1 MYSTAMAR
9 KTCLLLPILCYI
21 LQTKALSCGEKEF
34 GMLTRRD
41 HVLGNQPVVLL
52 RKRPTQTGRRRG
64 LGMYCLLVLV
74 LGFAQASLAQVLSP
88 PPQLEAT
95 AIALEQLQNCGKA
108 IASKASKI
116 SSNILDAH
124 DDLYAGLLRGGYTG
138 GSATGGAGYNR
149 KGGYDRGGGW
159 LKVPP
164 PKEYV
169 ADLSHEARWC
179 LQVANILN
187 TDPERKEA
195 SEKVLASIA
204 EDLRIKAADCRAW
217 GAGRLITVIAST
229 LRNGQPDPGWTV
241 MYKWVSVS
249 GLSSIDLSFPQISTP
264 TSKALPPGVYA
275 VYAEKQVGDTLK
287 KTASITVSAFQEQK
301 VKCEIPVP

>member
-1 MYSTAMAR
+1 
-9 KTCLLLPILCYI
+9 
-21 LQTKALSCGEKEF
+21 
-34 GMLTRRD
+34 MLTMLD
-41 HVLGNQPVVLL
+41 IVLGNQPVVSL
-52 RKRPTQTGRRRG
+52 RKPLTRTGRQKG
-64 LGMYCLLVLV
+64 LVMYCLLALL
-74 LGFAQASLAQVLSP
+74 LGSGQALLAQVLSP

-108 IASKASKI
+108 IANKAPKI

-124 DDLYAGLLRGGYTG
+124 DDLYAGLLKGGYAD
-138 GSATGGAGYNR
+138 GSAASGRGYNR
-149 KGGYDRGGGW
+149 NGGYDRGGGW
-159 LKVPP
+159 LLVPP

-179 LQVANILN
+179 LEVVNILN
-187 TDPERKEA
+187 SDPQRKEA
-195 SEKVLASIA
+195 AEKVLASIA
-204 EDLRIKAADCRAW
+204 EDLRIKAADCRTW

-249 GLSSIDLSFPQISTP
+249 GLNSIDLSFPQISTP

-275 VYAEKQVGDTLK
+275 VYAEKQVGGTLE
-287 KTASITVSAFQEQK
+287 KTAPITVSAFQEQK